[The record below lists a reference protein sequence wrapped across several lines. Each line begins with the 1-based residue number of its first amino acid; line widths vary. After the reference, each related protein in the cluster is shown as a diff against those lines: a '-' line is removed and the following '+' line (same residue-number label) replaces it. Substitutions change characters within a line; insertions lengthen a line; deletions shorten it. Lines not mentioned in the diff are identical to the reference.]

1 MGYYNNFINRAITL
15 FEELTGEKP
24 EAILIGSW
32 DFKIYSHSL
41 EYEKEIQGVPI
52 EKEDTEP
59 EGIFI
64 YSSSTTYPYTVMV
77 EAYIAYEIENTQSPN
92 VMRISRDFYNI
103 FNYAFITDEPSYNS
117 ALNCIIEIV
126 DNLWEDAVCSH
137 FEEYEEQINQYKQVI
152 DIPKIPVE
160 FTFQKPVMIDAGTS
174 DEKPIKIITPKEKF
188 IDWLLDDIEVEL
200 DAIEYIED
208 HEEEIDK
215 DFILFQRECEFKR
228 YLKDNGYDN
237 YKEEDL

>member
-1 MGYYNNFINRAITL
+1 MGHYNNFINRTITL

-52 EKEDTEP
+52 KEDIEP

-64 YSSSTTYPYTVMV
+64 HSSSKTYPYAVMV
-77 EAYIAYEIENTQSPN
+77 ETYIAYEIENTQSPN

-103 FNYAFITDEPSYNS
+103 FNYAFIDDEPSYNS

-126 DNLWEDAVCSH
+126 DNLWEDVACGH
-137 FEEYEEQINQYKQVI
+137 FEEYEEQVNQYKRFV

-160 FTFQKPVMIDAGTS
+160 FIFQKPVMIDAGTS

-188 IDWLLDDIEVEL
+188 IDWLIDDIEARL
-200 DAIEYIED
+200 DAIEYVED
-208 HEEEIDK
+208 HEKEIDECFK
-215 DFILFQRECEFKR
+215 EFLIDFAIDKWEQGNKK
-228 YLKDNGYDN
+228 YNDY
-237 YKEEDL
+237 Y

>member
-1 MGYYNNFINRAITL
+1 MGHYNNFINRTITL

-52 EKEDTEP
+52 EKEDIEP

-64 YSSSTTYPYTVMV
+64 HSSSKTYPYAVMV
-77 EAYIAYEIENTQSPN
+77 ETYVAYEIENTQSPN

-126 DNLWEDAVCSH
+126 DNLWEDAICSH
-137 FEEYEEQINQYKQVI
+137 FEEYEEQINQYKRFV
-152 DIPKIPVE
+152 DKPKIPVE

-174 DEKPIKIITPKEKF
+174 DEKPIKIITHKEKF
-188 IDWLLDDIEVEL
+188 IDWLLDDIEVQL
-200 DAIEYIED
+200 NAIEYTEN
-208 HEEEIDK
+208 HEEEIDN
-215 DFILFQRECEFKR
+215 DFILSKR
-228 YLKDNGYDN
+228 DR
-237 YKEEDL
+237 

>member
-1 MGYYNNFINRAITL
+1 MGHYNNFINRTITL
-15 FEELTGEKP
+15 FEELTGVKP

-32 DFKIYSHSL
+32 DFKTYSHSL

-64 YSSSTTYPYTVMV
+64 HSSSKTYPYAVMV

-103 FNYAFITDEPSYNS
+103 FNYAFITDEPSYNP

-126 DNLWEDAVCSH
+126 DNLWEDAICSH
-137 FEEYEEQINQYKQVI
+137 FEEYEEQINQYKRFV
-152 DIPKIPVE
+152 DKPKIPAE
-160 FTFQKPVMIDAGTS
+160 FIFQKPVMIDAGIS

-188 IDWLLDDIEVEL
+188 IDWLLDDIETRL
-200 DAIEYIED
+200 DAIEYVED
-208 HEEEIDK
+208 HEKEIDE
-215 DFILFQRECEFKR
+215 DFREFLTDFAIEKWEQ
-228 YLKDNGYDN
+228 NGKKYND
-237 YKEEDL
+237 YY

>member
-1 MGYYNNFINRAITL
+1 MGHYNNFINRTITL

-32 DFKIYSHSL
+32 DFKTYSHSL

-52 EKEDTEP
+52 EEEDIEP

-64 YSSSTTYPYTVMV
+64 HSSSKTYPYVVMV
-77 EAYIAYEIENTQSPN
+77 EAYIAYEMEGTKSPN

-103 FNYAFITDEPSYNS
+103 FNYAFTTDEPSYNPT
-117 ALNCIIEIV
+117 LNCIIEIV
-126 DNLWEDAVCSH
+126 DELWEDIICGH

-152 DIPKIPVE
+152 DKPKIPVE
-160 FTFQKPVMIDAGTS
+160 FTFQKPVMIDAGIS

-188 IDWLLDDIEVEL
+188 IDWLLDDIEVQL
-200 DAIEYIED
+200 DAIDYIED

-237 YKEEDL
+237 YEEEDL

>member
-1 MGYYNNFINRAITL
+1 MGHYNNFINRTITL
-15 FEELTGEKP
+15 FEELTGVKP

-32 DFKIYSHSL
+32 DFKTYSHSL

-64 YSSSTTYPYTVMV
+64 YSSSKTYPYVVMV
-77 EAYIAYEIENTQSPN
+77 ETYIAYEMEGTKSPN

-137 FEEYEEQINQYKQVI
+137 FEEYEEQINQYKRFV
-152 DIPKIPVE
+152 DKPKIPAE
-160 FTFQKPVMIDAGTS
+160 FIFQKPVMIDAGTS

-188 IDWLLDDIEVEL
+188 IDWLLDDIEARL
-200 DAIEYIED
+200 DAIEYVED
-208 HEEEIDK
+208 HEKEIDE
-215 DFILFQRECEFKR
+215 DFREFLTDFAIEKWEQNGKR
-228 YLKDNGYDN
+228 YNDY
-237 YKEEDL
+237 Y

>member
-32 DFKIYSHSL
+32 DFKTYSHSL

-103 FNYAFITDEPSYNS
+103 FNYAFTTDEPSYNP

-126 DNLWEDAVCSH
+126 DNLWEDAICSH

-152 DIPKIPVE
+152 DKPKIPFE
-160 FTFQKPVMIDAGTS
+160 FTFQKPAMIDAGIS

-188 IDWLLDDIEVEL
+188 IDWLLDDIEVQL

-208 HEEEIDK
+208 HEEEINK

-228 YLKDNGYDN
+228 YLKDNGYE
-237 YKEEDL
+237 EEDL

>member
-32 DFKIYSHSL
+32 DFKTYSHSL

-103 FNYAFITDEPSYNS
+103 FNYAFTTDEPSYNP

-126 DNLWEDAVCSH
+126 DNLWEDAICSH

-152 DIPKIPVE
+152 DKPKIPFE

-208 HEEEIDK
+208 HEEEIDE

>member
-32 DFKIYSHSL
+32 DFKTYSHSL

-52 EKEDTEP
+52 EKEDIEP

-64 YSSSTTYPYTVMV
+64 HSSSKTYPYVVMV
-77 EAYIAYEIENTQSPN
+77 EAYIAYEMEGTKSPN
-92 VMRISRDFYNI
+92 VMRINRDFYNI
-103 FNYAFITDEPSYNS
+103 FNYAFTTDEPSYNP

-137 FEEYEEQINQYKQVI
+137 FEEYEEQINQYKQVV
-152 DIPKIPVE
+152 DKPKIPAE
-160 FTFQKPVMIDAGTS
+160 FIFQKPVMIDAGIS

-188 IDWLLDDIEVEL
+188 IDWLLDDIEVQL
-200 DAIEYIED
+200 DAIEYIEN

-237 YKEEDL
+237 HEEEDL

>member
-1 MGYYNNFINRAITL
+1 MGYYNDFINRAITL

-32 DFKIYSHSL
+32 DFKAYNHCL
-41 EYEKEIQGVPI
+41 DYEKEVQGVPI
-52 EKEDTEP
+52 EKEDTET

-64 YSSSTTYPYTVMV
+64 HSSSKTYPYVVMV
-77 EAYIAYEIENTQSPN
+77 EAYIAYEMEGTKSPN
-92 VMRISRDFYNI
+92 VMRINRDFYNI
-103 FNYAFITDEPSYNS
+103 FNYAFTTDEPSYNPT
-117 ALNCIIEIV
+117 LNCIIEIV
-126 DNLWEDAVCSH
+126 DELWEDIICGH
-137 FEEYEEQINQYKQVI
+137 FEEYEEQINQYKQVV
-152 DIPKIPVE
+152 DKPKIPVE
-160 FTFQKPVMIDAGTS
+160 FTFQKPVMIDAGIS

-188 IDWLLDDIEVEL
+188 IDWLLDDIEVQL

-228 YLKDNGYDN
+228 YLKDNNYDDYDN
-237 YKEEDL
+237 EEI

>member
-1 MGYYNNFINRAITL
+1 MGHYNNFINRTITL

-32 DFKIYSHSL
+32 DFKTYSHSL

-64 YSSSTTYPYTVMV
+64 HSSSKTYPYVVMV
-77 EAYIAYEIENTQSPN
+77 EAYIAYEMEGTKSPN
-92 VMRISRDFYNI
+92 VMRINRDFYNI
-103 FNYAFITDEPSYNS
+103 FNYAFTTDEPSYNP

-126 DNLWEDAVCSH
+126 DNLWEDAICSH
-137 FEEYEEQINQYKQVI
+137 FEEYEEQINQYKQVV
-152 DIPKIPVE
+152 DKPKIPAE
-160 FTFQKPVMIDAGTS
+160 FIFQKPVMIDAGIS

-188 IDWLLDDIEVEL
+188 IDWLLDDIEVQL

-208 HEEEIDK
+208 HEKEIDK

-237 YKEEDL
+237 HEEEDL

>member
-1 MGYYNNFINRAITL
+1 MGHYNNFINRTITL

-32 DFKIYSHSL
+32 DFKTYSHSL

-52 EKEDTEP
+52 EEDIEP

-64 YSSSTTYPYTVMV
+64 HSSSKTYPYVVMV
-77 EAYIAYEIENTQSPN
+77 EAYIAYEMEGTKSPN
-92 VMRISRDFYNI
+92 VMRINRDFYNI
-103 FNYAFITDEPSYNS
+103 FNYAFTTDEPSYNPT
-117 ALNCIIEIV
+117 LNCIIEIV
-126 DNLWEDAVCSH
+126 DELWEDIICGH

-152 DIPKIPVE
+152 DKPKIPVE
-160 FTFQKPVMIDAGTS
+160 FTFQKPVMIDTEIN
-174 DEKPIKIITPKEKF
+174 DDKPIKIITPKEKF
-188 IDWLLDDIEVEL
+188 IDWLLDDIEVQL

-208 HEEEIDK
+208 HKEEIDK

-228 YLKDNGYDN
+228 YLKDNDYDN
-237 YKEEDL
+237 YEEEDL

>member
-1 MGYYNNFINRAITL
+1 MGHYNNFINRTITL

-52 EKEDTEP
+52 EEEDIEP

-64 YSSSTTYPYTVMV
+64 HSSSKTYPYVVMV
-77 EAYIAYEIENTQSPN
+77 EAYIAYEMEGTKSPN
-92 VMRISRDFYNI
+92 VMRINRDFYNI
-103 FNYAFITDEPSYNS
+103 FNYAFTTDEPSYNPT
-117 ALNCIIEIV
+117 LNCIIEIV
-126 DNLWEDAVCSH
+126 DELWEDIICGY

-152 DIPKIPVE
+152 DKPKIPVE
-160 FTFQKPVMIDAGTS
+160 FTFQKPVMIDAGIS

-188 IDWLLDDIEVEL
+188 IDWLIDDIEVQL

-228 YLKDNGYDN
+228 YLKDNNYDDYDN
-237 YKEEDL
+237 EET

>member
-1 MGYYNNFINRAITL
+1 MGHYNNFINRTITL

-52 EKEDTEP
+52 EKEDIEP

-64 YSSSTTYPYTVMV
+64 HSSSKTYPYVVMV
-77 EAYIAYEIENTQSPN
+77 EAYIAYEMEGTKSPN
-92 VMRISRDFYNI
+92 VMRINRDFYNI
-103 FNYAFITDEPSYNS
+103 FNYAFTTDEPSYNPT
-117 ALNCIIEIV
+117 LNCIIEIV
-126 DNLWEDAVCSH
+126 DELWEDIICEH
-137 FEEYEEQINQYKQVI
+137 FEEYEEQINQYKRFV
-152 DIPKIPVE
+152 DKPKIPVE

-188 IDWLLDDIEVEL
+188 IDWLLDDIEARL
-200 DAIEYIED
+200 DAIEYVED
-208 HEEEIDK
+208 HEKEIDE
-215 DFILFQRECEFKR
+215 DFREFLTDFAIEKWEQNGKR
-228 YLKDNGYDN
+228 YNDY
-237 YKEEDL
+237 Y

>member
-1 MGYYNNFINRAITL
+1 MGHYNNFINRTITL
-15 FEELTGEKP
+15 FEELTGVKP

-32 DFKIYSHSL
+32 DFKTYSHSL

-64 YSSSTTYPYTVMV
+64 YSSSKTYPYAVMV
-77 EAYIAYEIENTQSPN
+77 ETYIAYEIENTQSPN

-103 FNYAFITDEPSYNS
+103 FNYAFIDDEPSYNS

-126 DNLWEDAVCSH
+126 DNLWEDAICSH
-137 FEEYEEQINQYKQVI
+137 FEEYEEQINQYKRFV
-152 DIPKIPVE
+152 DKPKIPAE
-160 FTFQKPVMIDAGTS
+160 FIFQEPVMIDAGTS

-188 IDWLLDDIEVEL
+188 IDWLIEDDEAQLE
-200 DAIEYIED
+200 AMQYIED
-208 HEEEIDK
+208 HEKEIDE
-215 DFILFQRECEFKR
+215 DFTEFLTDFAIEKWEQNSER
-228 YLKDNGYDN
+228 YNDY
-237 YKEEDL
+237 Y

>member
-1 MGYYNNFINRAITL
+1 MGHYNNFINRTITL

-32 DFKIYSHSL
+32 DFKTYSHSL

-64 YSSSTTYPYTVMV
+64 YSSSKTYPYVVMV
-77 EAYIAYEIENTQSPN
+77 EAYIAYEMEGTKSPN
-92 VMRISRDFYNI
+92 VMRINRDFYNI
-103 FNYAFITDEPSYNS
+103 FNYAFTTDEPSYNP

-126 DNLWEDAVCSH
+126 DNLWEDAICSH
-137 FEEYEEQINQYKQVI
+137 FEEYEEQINQYKQVV
-152 DIPKIPVE
+152 DKPKIPAE
-160 FTFQKPVMIDAGTS
+160 FIFQKPVMIDAGTS

-188 IDWLLDDIEVEL
+188 IDWLLDDIEVQL

-208 HEEEIDK
+208 HEKEIDK

-237 YKEEDL
+237 HEEEDL

>member
-1 MGYYNNFINRAITL
+1 MGHYNNFINRTITL

-52 EKEDTEP
+52 EKEDIEP

-64 YSSSTTYPYTVMV
+64 HSSSKTYPYVVMV
-77 EAYIAYEIENTQSPN
+77 ETYIAYEMEGTKSPN

-126 DNLWEDAVCSH
+126 DNLWEDAICSH
-137 FEEYEEQINQYKQVI
+137 FEEYEEQINQYKRFV
-152 DIPKIPVE
+152 DKPKIPVE
-160 FTFQKPVMIDAGTS
+160 FTFQKPVMIDAGIN

-188 IDWLLDDIEVEL
+188 IDWLLDDIETRL
-200 DAIEYIED
+200 DAIEYVED
-208 HEEEIDK
+208 HEKEIAFLCQMPDYAGTHHPV
-215 DFILFQRECEFKR
+215 LFQDCHATVLE
-228 YLKDNGYDN
+228 
-237 YKEEDL
+237 

>member
-24 EAILIGSW
+24 KAILIGSW
-32 DFKIYSHSL
+32 DFKTYSHSL

-64 YSSSTTYPYTVMV
+64 YSSSKTYPYAVMV
-77 EAYIAYEIENTQSPN
+77 ETYIAYEIENTQSPN

-103 FNYAFITDEPSYNS
+103 FNYAFITDEPSYNP

-126 DNLWEDAVCSH
+126 DNLWEDAICSH
-137 FEEYEEQINQYKQVI
+137 FEEYEEQINQYKRFV
-152 DIPKIPVE
+152 DKPKIPAE
-160 FTFQKPVMIDAGTS
+160 FIFQKPVMIDAGIN

-188 IDWLLDDIEVEL
+188 IDWLLDDIEARL
-200 DAIEYIED
+200 DAIEYVED
-208 HEEEIDK
+208 HEKEIDE
-215 DFILFQRECEFKR
+215 DFREFLTDFAIEKWEQNGKR
-228 YLKDNGYDN
+228 YNDY
-237 YKEEDL
+237 Y